1 LLPVA
6 VGFPSP
12 VSTSAS
18 LRVEGQPAFVLHAR
32 AWRETSAIVEL
43 LSRDHGRIAVVA
55 RGLTGP
61 KKHPL
66 RAALQ
71 PFQLLRVDYLPRGEL
86 ARLLQAEAMDAAPPL
101 QGEALMAVFYINELM
116 LRLAPRQDPVQTLF
130 DLYARVRTELGSGA
144 PLGWTL
150 RRFERDVLDA
160 MGYGLQWDHIDDGE
174 RVDAASSYRLD
185 SELGPVREVRRG
197 ADSVS
202 GAALRALADDVMPT
216 PELQQ
221 ELRLALRGLLT
232 GHLGSTPLRS
242 WGMLGELARVGRRTQ
257 D

>member
-1 LLPVA
+1 M
-6 VGFPSP
+6 G
-12 VSTSAS
+12 TETS

-61 KKHPL
+61 RKHPL

-86 ARLLQAEAMDAAPPL
+86 ARLLQAEALDAAPPL

-116 LRLAPRQDPVQTLF
+116 LRLAPRHDPAQPLF
-130 DLYARVRTELGSGA
+130 DLYSRVRSELGSGA

-150 RRFERDVLDA
+150 RRFERDLLDA
-160 MGYGLQWDHIDDGE
+160 MGYGLQWDCTADDE

-185 SELGPVREVRRG
+185 AELGPVRELRRAG
-197 ADSVS
+197 DGVS
-202 GAALRALADDVMPT
+202 GAALRALADDVMPA

-221 ELRLALRGLLT
+221 ELRLALRGLLA
-232 GHLGSTPLRS
+232 GHLGPAPLRS
-242 WGMLGELARVGRRTQ
+242 WGVLGELARVGQRTQ
-257 D
+257 E